1 MDDLSWKRCASSMLS
16 GGDKLSLEHGP
27 VSICVGDNFK
37 KGKLPLVDDTSSCS
51 STAAISAT
59 CTPPLT
65 RKKPELS
72 HVPATATTTTTSPT
86 TAACR
91 TYKRSELEMFNL
103 LATQPIWVFD
113 VERKAMWW
121 ANDAA
126 VTLWS
131 APSRESLLSRDF
143 TDMSQATCKRLDEFM
158 VTFRKAERSADQVC
172 PDTTEK

>member
-1 MDDLSWKRCASSMLS
+1 
-16 GGDKLSLEHGP
+16 
-27 VSICVGDNFK
+27 
-37 KGKLPLVDDTSSCS
+37 
-51 STAAISAT
+51 
-59 CTPPLT
+59 
-65 RKKPELS
+65 
-72 HVPATATTTTTSPT
+72 
-86 TAACR
+86 
-91 TYKRSELEMFNL
+91 MFNL

-131 APSRESLLSRDF
+131 APNRESLLNRDF